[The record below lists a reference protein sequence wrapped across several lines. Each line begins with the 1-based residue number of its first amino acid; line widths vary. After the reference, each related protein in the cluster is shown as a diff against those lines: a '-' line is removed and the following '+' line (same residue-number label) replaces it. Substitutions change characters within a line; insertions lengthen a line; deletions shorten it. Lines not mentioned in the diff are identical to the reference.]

1 MGSGAPQEW
10 LTMIMI
16 DPIAALEAVNKAVK
30 MVKMASKTASDVSQL
45 GPLLG
50 NYFDAK
56 ATATKAARQAKKKGG
71 SNLGAAMQIEMALK
85 AQADFEREV
94 QGLFFSSNNMGI
106 WHQIKKREAEMNAE
120 DKAEAEKEKL
130 AEIQRQREMREFRDI
145 GVAVAIA
152 AVLLGGVGWLLVQII
167 S

>member
-1 MGSGAPQEW
+1 
-10 LTMIMI
+10 MIMI

-30 MVKMASKTASDVSQL
+30 MVKMASKTATDVAQL

-71 SNLGAAMQIEMALK
+71 SNLGAAMQIEMAIK

-94 QGLFFSSNNMGI
+94 QGLFFSSNNMDI
-106 WHQIKKREAEMNAE
+106 WQQIKAREAEMNAE
-120 DKAEAEKEKL
+120 DKAEAEQEKI
-130 AEIQRQREMREFRDI
+130 AEIRRAREAKEMRDI
-145 GVAVAIA
+145 GVGVAIVA
-152 AVLLGGVGWLLVQII
+152 ILLGGMGWFLFNVIF
-167 S
+167 

>member
-1 MGSGAPQEW
+1 
-10 LTMIMI
+10 MIMI

-30 MVKMASKTASDVSQL
+30 MVKMASKTATDVAQL

-94 QGLFFSSNNMGI
+94 QGLFFSSNNMDI
-106 WHQIKKREAEMNAE
+106 WHQIKKREAEMNAQDKE
-120 DKAEAEKEKL
+120 DALQDKISEERRAREAKE
-130 AEIQRQREMREFRDI
+130 MRDI
-145 GVAVAIA
+145 GIAVVICAIA
-152 AVLLGGVGWLLVQII
+152 IGGIGWLLVKVLF
-167 S
+167 

>member
-1 MGSGAPQEW
+1 
-10 LTMIMI
+10 MIPI
-16 DPIAALEAVNKAVK
+16 DPITALAAVQKAVK
-30 MVKMASKTASDVSQL
+30 MVKMASQTANDVAQL

-85 AQADFEREV
+85 AQADFEREI
-94 QGLFFSSNNMGI
+94 QGLFFSSNNMDI

-120 DKAEAEKEKL
+120 DKAEAEREKI
-130 AEIQRQREMREFRDI
+130 AEIRAKRRQQEFREL
-145 GVAVAIA
+145 AVGIVICVVILSSA
-152 AVLLGGVGWLLVQII
+152 GWMLVRFLTNC
-167 S
+167 SEGACGL

>member
-1 MGSGAPQEW
+1 
-10 LTMIMI
+10 MIMI

-94 QGLFFSSNNMGI
+94 QGLFFASNNMDV
-106 WHQIKKREAEMNAE
+106 WQQIKAREAEMNAA
-120 DKAEAEKEKL
+120 DKIEAEQEKI
-130 AEIQRQREMREFRDI
+130 AEIRRKREAKEMRDI
-145 GVAVAIA
+145 GVAVVIA
-152 AVLLGGVGWLLVQII
+152 AILIGAIGWFLVKVITE
-167 S
+167 

>member
-1 MGSGAPQEW
+1 
-10 LTMIMI
+10 MI

-94 QGLFFSSNNMGI
+94 QGLFFSSNNMDI
-106 WHQIKKREAEMNAE
+106 WQQIKKREAEMNAE
-120 DKAEAEKEKL
+120 DKVEAEQEKI
-130 AEIQRQREMREFRDI
+130 AEIRRAREAKEMRDI
-145 GVAVAIA
+145 GIAVVIAAIA
-152 AVLLGGVGWLLVQII
+152 IGGVGWFLVKII
-167 S
+167 F

>member
-1 MGSGAPQEW
+1 
-10 LTMIMI
+10 MIMI

-30 MVKMASKTASDVSQL
+30 MVKMASQTATDVAQL

-50 NYFDAK
+50 NYFDCK

-94 QGLFFSSNNMGI
+94 QGLFFSSNNMDI

-120 DKAEAEKEKL
+120 DKAEAEKEKI
-130 AEIQRQREMREFRDI
+130 AEIQRKREMQEYRDI

-152 AVLLGGVGWLLVQII
+152 AVAMGGVGWLVMQII
-167 S
+167 T

>member
-1 MGSGAPQEW
+1 
-10 LTMIMI
+10 MIMI

-30 MVKMASKTASDVSQL
+30 MVKMASKTATDVAQL

-94 QGLFFSSNNMGI
+94 QGLFFSSNNMDI
-106 WHQIKKREAEMNAE
+106 WHQIKQREAEMNAE
-120 DKAEAEKEKL
+120 DKADAEHEKAMEIRRAREAKEMQEL
-130 AEIQRQREMREFRDI
+130 
-145 GVAVAIA
+145 GVGVAIA
-152 AVLLGGVGWLLVQII
+152 AVLLGGMGWLLIKVMF
-167 S
+167 

>member
-1 MGSGAPQEW
+1 
-10 LTMIMI
+10 MIMI
-16 DPIAALEAVNKAVK
+16 DP
-30 MVKMASKTASDVSQL
+30 MTASDVSQL

-94 QGLFFSSNNMGI
+94 QGLFFSSNNMDI

-130 AEIQRQREMREFRDI
+130 AEIQRQREMKEFRDI
-145 GVAVAIA
+145 GIAVAIA

-167 S
+167 A

>member
-1 MGSGAPQEW
+1 
-10 LTMIMI
+10 MI

-94 QGLFFSSNNMGI
+94 QGLFFSSNNMDI

-120 DKAEAEKEKL
+120 DKAEAEKEKI
-130 AEIQRQREMREFRDI
+130 AEIQRQREMREYRDI
-145 GVAVAIA
+145 GIAVVIA
-152 AVLLGGVGWLLVQII
+152 AMLLGGLGWLMIKII
-167 S
+167 F

>member
-1 MGSGAPQEW
+1 
-10 LTMIMI
+10 MIII

-30 MVKMASKTASDVSQL
+30 MVKMASQTATDVAQL

-50 NYFDAK
+50 NYFDCK

-85 AQADFEREV
+85 QQADFEREV
-94 QGLFFSSNNMGI
+94 QGLFFSSNNMDI

-130 AEIQRQREMREFRDI
+130 AEIQRQREMQEFRDI
-145 GVAVAIA
+145 GVAVAVA
-152 AVLLGGVGWLLVQII
+152 AVLIGGVGWLIVQII

>member
-1 MGSGAPQEW
+1 
-10 LTMIMI
+10 
-16 DPIAALEAVNKAVK
+16 
-30 MVKMASKTASDVSQL
+30 
-45 GPLLG
+45 
-50 NYFDAK
+50 
-56 ATATKAARQAKKKGG
+56 
-71 SNLGAAMQIEMALK
+71 MALK

-94 QGLFFSSNNMGI
+94 QGLFFSSNNMDI
-106 WHQIKKREAEMNAE
+106 WHQIKQREAEMNAE

>member
-1 MGSGAPQEW
+1 
-10 LTMIMI
+10 MIMI

-30 MVKMASKTASDVSQL
+30 MVKMASKTATDVAQL

-94 QGLFFSSNNMGI
+94 QGLFFSSNNMDI
-106 WHQIKKREAEMNAE
+106 WQQIKAREAEMNAE
-120 DKAEAEKEKL
+120 DKAEAEQEKL
-130 AEIQRQREMREFRDI
+130 AEIRRAREMKEMRDL
-145 GVAVAIA
+145 GVGIAIC
-152 AVLLGGVGWLLVQII
+152 AVLLGGMGWLMVKII
-167 S
+167 F

>member
-1 MGSGAPQEW
+1 
-10 LTMIMI
+10 MIMI

-30 MVKMASKTASDVSQL
+30 MVKMASKTATDVAQL

-94 QGLFFSSNNMGI
+94 QGLFFSSNNMDI
-106 WHQIKKREAEMNAE
+106 WHQIKKREAEMNAQDKE
-120 DKAEAEKEKL
+120 DALQDKISEERRAREAKE
-130 AEIQRQREMREFRDI
+130 MRDI
-145 GVAVAIA
+145 GVAVAIG
-152 AVLLGGVGWLLVQII
+152 AVAVGGIGWLLIKII
-167 S
+167 SG

>member
-1 MGSGAPQEW
+1 
-10 LTMIMI
+10 MIMI

-30 MVKMASKTASDVSQL
+30 MVKMASKTASDVAQL

-50 NYFDAK
+50 NYFDCK

-85 AQADFEREV
+85 QQADFEREV
-94 QGLFFSSNNMGI
+94 QGLFFSSNNMDI

-130 AEIQRQREMREFRDI
+130 AEIQRQREMQEFRDI
-145 GVAVAIA
+145 GVAVAVA
-152 AVLLGGVGWLLVQII
+152 AVLIGGVGWLIVQII

>member
-1 MGSGAPQEW
+1 
-10 LTMIMI
+10 MIMI

-30 MVKMASKTASDVSQL
+30 MVKMASKTANDVSQL

-56 ATATKAARQAKKKGG
+56 STATKAARQAKKKGG

-94 QGLFFSSNNMGI
+94 QGLFFSSNNMDI
-106 WHQIKKREAEMNAE
+106 WQQIKAREAEMNAA
-120 DKAEAEKEKL
+120 DKVEAEQEKL
-130 AEIQRQREMREFRDI
+130 AEIRRAREAKEMRDI
-145 GVAVAIA
+145 GIAVVIAAVAI
-152 AVLLGGVGWLLVQII
+152 GGIGWLLVKVIF
-167 S
+167 

>member
-1 MGSGAPQEW
+1 
-10 LTMIMI
+10 MI

-30 MVKMASKTASDVSQL
+30 MVKMASKTANDVAQL

-94 QGLFFSSNNMGI
+94 QGLFFSSNNMDI
-106 WHQIKKREAEMNAE
+106 WHQIKKREAELNAE
-120 DKAEAEKEKL
+120 DKAEAE
-130 AEIQRQREMREFRDI
+130 R
-145 GVAVAIA
+145 
-152 AVLLGGVGWLLVQII
+152 
-167 S
+167 

>member
-1 MGSGAPQEW
+1 
-10 LTMIMI
+10 MIMI

-30 MVKMASKTASDVSQL
+30 MVKMASKTANDVSQL

-50 NYFDAK
+50 NYFDCK
-56 ATATKAARQAKKKGG
+56 STAIKAARQAKKKGG

-94 QGLFFSSNNMGI
+94 QGLFFSSNNMDI

-120 DKAEAEKEKL
+120 DKAEAEREKI
-130 AEIQRQREMREFRDI
+130 AEIRRAREAKEMRDLGLAVVICAILI
-145 GVAVAIA
+145 GA
-152 AVLLGGVGWLLVQII
+152 VGWFLVQVIF
-167 S
+167 

>member
-1 MGSGAPQEW
+1 
-10 LTMIMI
+10 MIMI

-94 QGLFFSSNNMGI
+94 QGLFFSSNNMDI
-106 WHQIKKREAEMNAE
+106 WQQIKKREAEMNAE
-120 DKAEAEKEKL
+120 DKADAEQEKI
-130 AEIQRQREMREFRDI
+130 AEIRRAREAKEMRDI
-145 GVAVAIA
+145 GVGVAIVA
-152 AVLLGGVGWLLVQII
+152 ILLGGMGWFLFNVIF
-167 S
+167 

>member
-1 MGSGAPQEW
+1 
-10 LTMIMI
+10 MIMI

-30 MVKMASKTASDVSQL
+30 MVKMASKTATDVAQL

-56 ATATKAARQAKKKGG
+56 STATKAARQAKKKGG
-71 SNLGAAMQIEMALK
+71 SNLGAALQIEMALK

-94 QGLFFSSNNMGI
+94 QGLFFSSNNMDI
-106 WHQIKKREAEMNAE
+106 WQQIKKREAEMNAQDKE
-120 DKAEAEKEKL
+120 DALQDKIAEERRAREAKE
-130 AEIQRQREMREFRDI
+130 MRDI

-152 AVLLGGVGWLLVQII
+152 AIALGAIGWFLIKVIF
-167 S
+167 

>member
-1 MGSGAPQEW
+1 
-10 LTMIMI
+10 MIPI
-16 DPIAALEAVNKAVK
+16 DPITALAAVNKAVK
-30 MVKMASKTASDVSQL
+30 MVKMASQTASDVAQL

-85 AQADFEREV
+85 QQADFEREV
-94 QGLFFSSNNMGI
+94 QGLFFSSNNMDI
-106 WHQIKKREAEMNAE
+106 WHAIKKREAEMNAE
-120 DKAEAEKEKL
+120 DKAEAEKEKI
-130 AEIQRQREMREFRDI
+130 AEIQRKREMQEYRDI

-152 AVLLGGVGWLLVQII
+152 AVAMGGVGWLVMQII
-167 S
+167 T

>member
-1 MGSGAPQEW
+1 
-10 LTMIMI
+10 MIMI

-94 QGLFFSSNNMGI
+94 QGLFFASNNMDI
-106 WHQIKKREAEMNAE
+106 WQQIKAREAEMNAE
-120 DKAEAEKEKL
+120 DKAEAEQEKI
-130 AEIQRQREMREFRDI
+130 AEIRRAREMKEMRDI
-145 GVAVAIA
+145 GAAVAIA
-152 AVLLGGVGWLLVQII
+152 AVAIGGIGWLLVKII
-167 S
+167 F

>member
-1 MGSGAPQEW
+1 
-10 LTMIMI
+10 MIMI

-30 MVKMASKTASDVSQL
+30 MVKMASKTASDVAQL

-94 QGLFFSSNNMGI
+94 QGLFFSSNNMDI

-120 DKAEAEKEKL
+120 DKAEAEREKI
-130 AEIQRQREMREFRDI
+130 AEIKRKREMDDMKELGI
-145 GVAVAIA
+145 AVVISAM
-152 AVLLGGVGWLLVQII
+152 LLGAVGWLLTVVIF
-167 S
+167 

>member
-1 MGSGAPQEW
+1 
-10 LTMIMI
+10 MIMI

-85 AQADFEREV
+85 QQADFEREV
-94 QGLFFSSNNMGI
+94 QGLFFSSNNMDI

-130 AEIQRQREMREFRDI
+130 EEIQRQREMREFRDI

-152 AVLLGGVGWLLVQII
+152 AVLLGGVGWLLIQII

>member
-1 MGSGAPQEW
+1 
-10 LTMIMI
+10 MI
-16 DPIAALEAVNKAVK
+16 DPISALEAVNKAVK
-30 MVKMASKTASDVSQL
+30 MVKMASQTATDVAQL

-56 ATATKAARQAKKKGG
+56 ATATKAARQAKKQGG

-94 QGLFFSSNNMGI
+94 QGLFFSSNNMDI

-120 DKAEAEKEKL
+120 DKAEAEKEKIE
-130 AEIQRQREMREFRDI
+130 EIRRKREMQEYKDI
-145 GVAVAIA
+145 GVAVVI
-152 AVLLGGVGWLLVQII
+152 AVLAIGGVGWLVVQII

>member
-1 MGSGAPQEW
+1 
-10 LTMIMI
+10 MI

-30 MVKMASKTASDVSQL
+30 MVKMASKTANDVAQL

-94 QGLFFSSNNMGI
+94 QGLFFSSNNMDI
-106 WHQIKKREAEMNAE
+106 WHQIKKREAELNAE
-120 DKAEAEKEKL
+120 DKAEAEREKI
-130 AEIQRQREMREFRDI
+130 AEIKRKREMQDMKEL
-145 GVAVAIA
+145 GLAVVISAI
-152 AVLLGGVGWLLVQII
+152 LLGGLGWLMIKILF
-167 S
+167 

>member
-1 MGSGAPQEW
+1 
-10 LTMIMI
+10 MIMI

-71 SNLGAAMQIEMALK
+71 SNLGAAMQIEMS
-85 AQADFEREV
+85 
-94 QGLFFSSNNMGI
+94 QGSGRLRARGAGTI
-106 WHQIKKREAEMNAE
+106 
-120 DKAEAEKEKL
+120 
-130 AEIQRQREMREFRDI
+130 
-145 GVAVAIA
+145 
-152 AVLLGGVGWLLVQII
+152 LLVQQHGHLAPDQEAR